1 MSKIDPEK
9 ERAKQKRYMNLEL
22 ATKLTDKT
30 KDRLRNKYD
39 QDKKRLDEYL
49 RKKTDS

>member
-1 MSKIDPEK
+1 MNPEK

-30 KDRLRNKYD
+30 KDRLRNKYE
-39 QDKKRLDEYL
+39 QDKKRLDTYL
-49 RKKTDS
+49 QKKTDS

>member
-1 MSKIDPEK
+1 MAKIDPEK

-30 KDRLRNKYD
+30 KDRLRNKYE